1 MVTTDERGV
10 TRAIKDVIESSL
22 ESTAGRAAAAPAA
35 SSAPA
40 PGVAAGPVPLGS
52 AEPDVEILLDRM
64 RTIRDRLAT
73 RLPGLPDDEELRAHL
88 SALAP
93 ATLRTLQVSGAWD
106 TLIVGG
112 EEADIGIF
120 YQNDAPVCVPAAS
133 AVPAAPAVPTAPVAA
148 GPPPGPRT
156 SGLFDPA

>member
-10 TRAIKDVIESSL
+10 TRAIKDVIESSM
-22 ESTAGRAAAAPAA
+22 ECTAGRAAAAPAA

-93 ATLRTLQVSGAWD
+93 ATLRTLQESGAWD

-112 EEADIGIF
+112 EEADIDIF
-120 YQNDAPVCVPAAS
+120 YQNDAPVCVPAAPAAS
-133 AVPAAPAVPTAPVAA
+133 AVPAASVAA
-148 GPPPGPRT
+148 DPPPDPRT
-156 SGLFDPA
+156 SELFDPA

>member
-120 YQNDAPVCVPAAS
+120 YQNDAPVCVPAAPAAS
-133 AVPAAPAVPTAPVAA
+133 AVPAAPVAA
-148 GPPPGPRT
+148 DPPPDPRT
-156 SGLFDPA
+156 SGLLDPA

>member
-1 MVTTDERGV
+1 
-10 TRAIKDVIESSL
+10 
-22 ESTAGRAAAAPAA
+22 
-35 SSAPA
+35 
-40 PGVAAGPVPLGS
+40 
-52 AEPDVEILLDRM
+52 M

-73 RLPGLPDDEELRAHL
+73 RLPCLPDDEELRAHL

-120 YQNDAPVCVPAAS
+120 CQNDAPVCVPAAPAAS

>member
-1 MVTTDERGV
+1 M
-10 TRAIKDVIESSL
+10 
-22 ESTAGRAAAAPAA
+22 
-35 SSAPA
+35 

-73 RLPGLPDDEELRAHL
+73 RLPGLPDDEELRAHP

-120 YQNDAPVCVPAAS
+120 YQNDAPVCVPAAPPLPPLPPLQPS
-133 AVPAAPAVPTAPVAA
+133 PPRPPSPPLPWRPARRLAPAPRGSSTRPDDTSPPAAHRAGRPPTPCAA
-148 GPPPGPRT
+148 R
-156 SGLFDPA
+156 LVRR